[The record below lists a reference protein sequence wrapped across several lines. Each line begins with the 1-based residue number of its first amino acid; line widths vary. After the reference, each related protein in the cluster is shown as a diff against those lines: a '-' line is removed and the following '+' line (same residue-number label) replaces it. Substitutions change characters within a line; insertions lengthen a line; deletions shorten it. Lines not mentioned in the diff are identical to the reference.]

1 MPKGEE
7 RRVGVELIKHLLEE
21 IDFKITQVLGLMAKE
36 DTIRELI
43 DALREEHGGEA
54 LASQLEELANRV
66 ELVQRKL
73 GMMEARLA
81 SLEKAVEEGASREL
95 KELLVK
101 LASLM
106 EELREAVAE
115 LRAVALIAE

>member
-1 MPKGEE
+1 MVSSSSSTSWRKSTSRSPRSSGSWLKS
-7 RRVGVELIKHLLEE
+7 
-21 IDFKITQVLGLMAKE
+21 
-36 DTIRELI
+36 TIRELI